1 MPGRIFLTG
10 GSGFVGSAV
19 IDELLA
25 RGYGVNVLVNRRSIT
40 PPPGNA
46 DVCTIKGDLFDT
58 RALDEGLAGADG
70 VIHLVGIIR
79 ERRSRG
85 VTFERI
91 HYDGTKSV
99 VDATLRNGVRRYVHM
114 SALGVR
120 PDAVST
126 YHRTKYRAEQYVR
139 ASPIDWTIIRPSL
152 IHGPGG
158 EFMRMEAN
166 WARGK
171 APPFLF
177 MPYFGAGALGRR
189 GAGKLQ
195 PVYVKDV
202 ARAFVQALASPKT
215 IGEVYPLGGPD
226 QLTWP
231 ELHRTSAEAIVGRR
245 RWVMPMPAWK
255 AKLLTHVVPP
265 PLLPFNRDQVIMSQE
280 DNTCDL
286 AKFRADF
293 GWEPQRFEPTLREYA
308 GKL

>member
-10 GSGFVGSAV
+10 ASGFVGAAV
-19 IDELLA
+19 IEELTA
-25 RGYGVNVLVNRRSIT
+25 RGYGVNALVNRRELKA
-40 PPPGNA
+40 GANVRA
-46 DVCTIKGDLFDT
+46 IKGDLFNAA
-58 RALDEGLAGADG
+58 ALDEGMAGVDG
-70 VIHLVGIIR
+70 VIHLVGIIM
-79 ERRSRG
+79 ERPSRG

-91 HYDGTKSV
+91 HFQGAKSV
-99 VDATLRNGVRRYVHM
+99 VDAAIRNGVRRYVHM

-139 ASPIDWTIIRPSL
+139 ASGLDWTIIRPSL

-158 EFMRMEAN
+158 EFMQMEAN

-171 APPFLF
+171 SPPFLF
-177 MPYFGAGALGRR
+177 MPYFGGGALGRR

-202 ARAFVQALASPKT
+202 ARAFVQCLASPNT

-231 ELHRTSAEAIVGRR
+231 ELHRTSAEAIVGKKRR
-245 RWVMPMPAWK
+245 VAALPAWY
-255 AKLLTHVVPP
+255 ANGLTYVVPR

-293 GWEPQRFEPTLREYA
+293 GWDPQPFAPTLREYA